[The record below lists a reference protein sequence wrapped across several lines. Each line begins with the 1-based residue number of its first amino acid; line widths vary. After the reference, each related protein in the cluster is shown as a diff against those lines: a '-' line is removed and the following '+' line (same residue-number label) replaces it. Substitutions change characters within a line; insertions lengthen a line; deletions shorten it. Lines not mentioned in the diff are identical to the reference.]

1 MANQESTTRTLL
13 VALVVCLVSSVFVA
27 GAAVALKPT
36 QAENR
41 LLDKQ
46 RSILAI
52 AGLGEPGMSGKEVK
66 ALFDSRITAKVVDLQ
81 SGTFSDAQDPLGY
94 DPLKAAKDPAL
105 SDALPA
111 AEDIASIKRRERY
124 TTVYLVETDGKLD
137 TLILPVRGYG
147 LWSTL
152 YGFLA
157 LKGDLNTVA
166 GFGFY
171 QHGET
176 PVSAARSTIRN
187 GRRCGSARPLRR
199 PGRSCR
205 TDHQGL
211 GGPAIGEGDPPGRRP
226 GRRHPD
232 QQGCR
237 QPAAFLARQGRFR
250 RLPRQSAQRGG
261 VMAAQP
267 TIREVLFNPVF
278 QNNPIGLQI
287 LGICSALAVTSNLK
301 TATVM
306 AIALT
311 LVTGFSNLFISMIR
325 RQIPSSIR
333 MIVQMSDHRLA
344 GDRRRPGAQG
354 LCL

>member
-137 TLILPVRGYG
+137 TLILPVCGRP
-147 LWSTL
+147 ST
-152 YGFLA
+152 A
-157 LKGDLNTVA
+157 SWRSRATSIRSPA
-166 GFGFY
+166 SAS
-171 QHGET
+171 T
-176 PVSAARSTIRN
+176 SMARPPVSAARSTIRN
-187 GRRCGSARPLRR
+187 GRRCGSARPSTTPRAIL
-199 PGRSCR
+199 PYRSSR
-205 TDHQGL
+205 
-211 GGPAIGEGDPPGRRP
+211 
-226 GRRHPD
+226 
-232 QQGCR
+232 
-237 QPAAFLARQGRFR
+237 ARWTRNR
-250 RLPRQSAQRGG
+250 
-261 VMAAQP
+261 
-267 TIREVLFNPVF
+267 
-278 QNNPIGLQI
+278 
-287 LGICSALAVTSNLK
+287 
-301 TATVM
+301 
-306 AIALT
+306 
-311 LVTGFSNLFISMIR
+311 
-325 RQIPSSIR
+325 
-333 MIVQMSDHRLA
+333 
-344 GDRRRPGAQG
+344 RRRPTRSTAWPAPP
-354 LCL
+354 